1 MNELLLVPVIFVLLL
16 MYNLWRRK
24 DALNAREKM
33 ADELE
38 SFLAT
43 DAPDEHKEA
52 AYAFFTVCLYQYV
65 MPIVTYYMLFG
76 SKQNKENDEPSNFD
90 AQDVMKKEQ
99 YKQCKKIMYMGFTVI
114 LKRAPITSFFCLL
127 IMLLHSIF
135 KAVINKLSPGES
147 IEQFE
152 DGIEKL
158 AHRNFLFK

>member
-1 MNELLLVPVIFVLLL
+1 MYELFLVPVIFVLLL

-52 AYAFFTVCLYQYV
+52 AYAFFRVCLYKFV
-65 MPIVTYYMLFG
+65 MPMVTYYMLFG
-76 SKQNKENDEPSNFD
+76 PKQSKTSDDSSNFD
-90 AQDVMKKEQ
+90 AKEVMKKEQ

-114 LKRAPITSFFCLL
+114 LKRAPITAFFCLL

-135 KAVINKLSPGES
+135 KAVINRLSPGES

>member
-1 MNELLLVPVIFVLLL
+1 MNVLLVVPVIFVLLL
-16 MYNLWRRK
+16 AYNLWRRK
-24 DALNAREKM
+24 DALSAREKM

-43 DAPDEHKEA
+43 DAPEEYKEA

-76 SKQNKENDEPSNFD
+76 KKQSEGSKPDTAE
-90 AQDVMKKEQ
+90 VMKKEQ

-158 AHRNFLFK
+158 AHQNFLFK